1 MKILPNYETKVPE
14 SIKERLRAIDPATI
28 GHYLHFGFMDP
39 RIQSRLSNVKVVGQA
54 VTVKTS
60 GNDGIMV
67 HKGVSMA
74 GAGDV
79 VVIDRNGDTK
89 HACIGGVVA
98 YAAKVKNLAAI
109 IIDGPS
115 TDIQEIKEL
124 GVPVFSTGLSPITT
138 KIVGNIGEINT
149 TVQCGGVS
157 VSPGDLIHADDNGV
171 IVFSQSGIEE
181 IETVLQAA
189 EQNGEREVKF
199 KENLDKGNDLSSL
212 SRADKVLREKGII
225 K

>member
-1 MKILPNYETKVPE
+1 MIILPNYAKKIPE
-14 SIKERLRAIDPATI
+14 SIKERLKAIDPATI

-39 RIQSRLSNVKVVGQA
+39 RIQSCLSNVKVVGQA

-74 GAGDV
+74 GEGDV
-79 VVIDRNGDTK
+79 LVIDRNGDTK

-98 YAAKVKNLAAI
+98 YAAKVRNLAGI

-115 TDIQEIKEL
+115 TDIQEIREL

-149 TVQCGGVS
+149 TVQCGGIS

-171 IVFSQSGIEE
+171 LVFSQTGIDE

-189 EQNGEREVKF
+189 EQNGNRESNLKERLK
-199 KENLDKGNDLSSL
+199 NGDDLSSI
-212 SRADKVLREKGII
+212 SRADKVLKEKGVI
-225 K
+225 